1 MTTHAKT
8 RFALLLAYAAGAV
21 SISQSSVTVPC
32 LNWEEGSW
40 FVYAFENG
48 FWKGLITPQYGYY
61 AFWTSLATTVSA
73 NAVPL
78 ELAPFVTTAFAFAL
92 WLLMATLIVV
102 PGSPFR
108 TAGQQALALA
118 VVLFTFP
125 MYARLHTH
133 VAHFFFGVCAL
144 ILLLSQVPDR
154 LHAWLYR
161 SVLFVAGMTGVVA
174 IFFTPVFWYRWWH
187 SRVDREYLVQASILS
202 ACAIVQLVVFV
213 FDLSVLEFVHG
224 RSMRLASLDPVVFIT
239 AVANKSVVGTL
250 LTPSA
255 MEQLGPVLVSGIQ
268 DDRST
273 AIALGALGLCLAV
286 GFVLKGGRGRASD
299 ASSAG
304 TLLLLSFSIVAVL
317 SFVGSTDASPNPR
330 DKLFMIGGHSRYA
343 FLPNVIVGFAL
354 VLHAAHGDWNR
365 WQIRLYRGLLSWFVL
380 CAVGGYAV
388 YRSQQ
393 PEWVQSCPRWA
404 TEVAAWRRGESR
416 RLTINPP
423 TRSIRLPV
431 RAEAARGL

>member
-8 RFALLLAYAAGAV
+8 RFALLFAYAAGAV
-21 SISQSSVTVPC
+21 SISQSSVTLPC

-48 FWKGLITPQYGYY
+48 FWNGLVTPQYGYY
-61 AFWTSLATTVSA
+61 AFWTSLATAIGA

-92 WLLMATLIVV
+92 WLLMAVLIVV
-102 PGSPFR
+102 PGSPFG
-108 TAGQQALALA
+108 TAAQQALALA

-144 ILLLSQVPDR
+144 TVLLSRVPDR

-161 SVLFVAGMTGVVA
+161 SVLLVAGMTGVVA
-174 IFFTPVFWYRWWH
+174 IFFTPVFWVRWWR
-187 SRVDREYLVQASILS
+187 SRADREYLVHASILS
-202 ACAIVQLVVFV
+202 ACAIVQLVVFA

-224 RSMRLASLDPVVFIT
+224 RSIRLASLDPIVFVT
-239 AVANKSVVGTL
+239 SVANKSVVATV

-255 MEQLGPVLVSGIQ
+255 MERLGPVLVSGIQ
-268 DDRST
+268 GGRST
-273 AIALGALGLCLAV
+273 AIALGALGLCLGLGV
-286 GFVLKGGRGRASD
+286 VLKGGRGSASD

-304 TLLLLSFSIVAVL
+304 TLLLLSFILVSAL

-330 DKLFMIGGHSRYA
+330 DKLFTIATHSRYA

-354 VLHAAHGDWNR
+354 ILHAA
-365 WQIRLYRGLLSWFVL
+365 RGIGTAGRPDSTEA
-380 CAVGGYAV
+380 CSAGSSRA
-388 YRSQQ
+388 RS
-393 PEWVQSCPRWA
+393 EGTRCIGAS
-404 TEVAAWRRGESR
+404 
-416 RLTINPP
+416 NPSGSSP
-423 TRSIRLPV
+423 
-431 RAEAARGL
+431 ARGGRPRSAPGGAENRVA